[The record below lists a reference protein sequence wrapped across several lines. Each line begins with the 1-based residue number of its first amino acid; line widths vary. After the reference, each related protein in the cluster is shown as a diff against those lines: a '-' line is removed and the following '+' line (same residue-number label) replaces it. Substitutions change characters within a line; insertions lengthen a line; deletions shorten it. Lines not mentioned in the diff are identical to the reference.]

1 MKMVRKIV
9 KGFANIMCHIIYRF
23 DVKGLENIPKEGAA
37 IICANHIHL
46 LDSVT
51 IVIHIKRM
59 IYIMVKK
66 ELMKSKIGYWFFDK
80 LGCFAVDRGK
90 GDVKAIEDAEGH
102 VKDGDLLMIF
112 PEGKRNGMAKG
123 IKMKKGAAMVA
134 LQTKTPIIPVGI
146 TGSFK
151 PFSKIKIRVGEPMD
165 LTEYFEMEKTGPRE
179 WITVTNK
186 MQEKIISLRDGE

>member
-1 MKMVRKIV
+1 MVRKIV

-146 TGSFK
+146 SGSFI
-151 PFSKIKIRVGEPMD
+151 PFTKIKIRIGKPMD
-165 LTEYFEMEKTGPRE
+165 LTEYFAMEKTGPRE
-179 WITVTNK
+179 WITVTKK
-186 MQEKIISLRDGE
+186 MEEEIISLRDGE

>member
-1 MKMVRKIV
+1 MVRKIV

-123 IKMKKGAAMVA
+123 VKMKKGAAMIA

-146 TGSFK
+146 SGSFK
-151 PFSKIKIRVGEPMD
+151 LFTKVKIRIGKPMD
-165 LTEYFEMEKTGPRE
+165 LTEYFAMEKTGPRE
-179 WITVTNK
+179 WITVTKK
-186 MQEKIISLRDGE
+186 MEEEIISLRDGE

>member
-1 MKMVRKIV
+1 MVRKIV

-123 IKMKKGAAMVA
+123 IKMKKGAAMIA

-146 TGSFK
+146 SGSFK
-151 PFSKIKIRVGEPMD
+151 LFTKVKIRIGKPMD

-179 WITVTNK
+179 WITVTKK
-186 MQEKIISLRDGE
+186 MEEEIISLRDGE

>member
-1 MKMVRKIV
+1 MVRKIV

-146 TGSFK
+146 SGSFI
-151 PFSKIKIRVGEPMD
+151 PFTKIKIRFGKPMD
-165 LTEYFEMEKTGPRE
+165 LNAYFEMEKTGHRE
-179 WITVTNK
+179 WITVTKK
-186 MQEKIISLRDGE
+186 MEEEIISLRDGE

>member
-1 MKMVRKIV
+1 MVRKIV

-146 TGSFK
+146 SGSFK
-151 PFSKIKIRVGEPMD
+151 LFTKVKIRIGKPMD
-165 LTEYFEMEKTGPRE
+165 LTEYFAMEKTGLRE
-179 WITVTNK
+179 WITVTKK
-186 MQEKIISLRDGE
+186 MEEEIISLRDGE

>member
-1 MKMVRKIV
+1 MVRKIV

-23 DVKGLENIPKEGAA
+23 DVKGVENIPKEGAA

-123 IKMKKGAAMVA
+123 IKMKKGAAMIA

-146 TGSFK
+146 SGSFK
-151 PFSKIKIRVGEPMD
+151 LFTKVKIRIGKPMD
-165 LTEYFEMEKTGPRE
+165 LTEYFAMEKTGPRE
-179 WITVTNK
+179 WITVTKK
-186 MQEKIISLRDGE
+186 MEEEIISLRDGE

>member
-1 MKMVRKIV
+1 
-9 KGFANIMCHIIYRF
+9 
-23 DVKGLENIPKEGAA
+23 
-37 IICANHIHL
+37 
-46 LDSVT
+46 
-51 IVIHIKRM
+51 
-59 IYIMVKK
+59 MVKK

-80 LGCFAVDRGK
+80 LGCFDVDRGK

>member
-1 MKMVRKIV
+1 MVRKIV

-146 TGSFK
+146 SGSFK
-151 PFSKIKIRVGEPMD
+151 LFTKVKIRIGKPMD
-165 LTEYFEMEKTGPRE
+165 LTEYFAMEKTGPRE
-179 WITVTNK
+179 WITVTKK
-186 MQEKIISLRDGE
+186 MEEEIISLRDGK

>member
-1 MKMVRKIV
+1 MVRKIV

-37 IICANHIHL
+37 VICANHIHL

-134 LQTKTPIIPVGI
+134 LQTNTPIIPVGI
-146 TGSFK
+146 SGSFI
-151 PFSKIKIRVGEPMD
+151 PFTKIKIRFGKPMD
-165 LTEYFEMEKTGPRE
+165 LNAYFEMEKTGPRE
-179 WITVTNK
+179 WITVTKK
-186 MQEKIISLRDGE
+186 MEEEIISLRDGE

>member
-1 MKMVRKIV
+1 MVRKIV

-37 IICANHIHL
+37 VICANHIHL

-112 PEGKRNGMAKG
+112 PEGSRNGMAKG

>member
-1 MKMVRKIV
+1 MVRKLV

-23 DVKGLENIPKEGAA
+23 DVKGLENLPKEGAA
-37 IICANHIHL
+37 IVCANHIHL

-66 ELMKSKIGYWFFDK
+66 ELMESKIGYWFFDK

-90 GDVKAIEDAEGH
+90 GDVKAIEDAEEH
-102 VKDGDLLMIF
+102 VKNGDLLMIF
-112 PEGKRNGMAKG
+112 PEGSRNGMAKG
-123 IKMKKGAAMVA
+123 IKMKKGAAMIA

-146 TGSFK
+146 SGSFI
-151 PFSKIKIRVGEPMD
+151 PFTKIKIRFGKPMD
-165 LTEYFEMEKTGPRE
+165 LSTYFEMEKTGPRE

-186 MQEKIISLRDGE
+186 MQEEIISLRDGE

>member
-1 MKMVRKIV
+1 MVRKIV

>member
-1 MKMVRKIV
+1 MVRKIV

-23 DVKGLENIPKEGAA
+23 DVKGLENILKEGAA

-146 TGSFK
+146 SGSFK
-151 PFSKIKIRVGEPMD
+151 LFTKVKIRIGKPMD
-165 LTEYFEMEKTGPRE
+165 LTEYFAMEKTGPRE
-179 WITVTNK
+179 WITVTKK
-186 MQEKIISLRDGE
+186 MEEEIISLRDGE

>member
-1 MKMVRKIV
+1 MVRKIV

-23 DVKGLENIPKEGAA
+23 DTKGLENIPKEGAA

-123 IKMKKGAAMVA
+123 IKMKKGAAMIA

-146 TGSFK
+146 SGSFK
-151 PFSKIKIRVGEPMD
+151 LFTKVKIRIGKPMD
-165 LTEYFEMEKTGPRE
+165 LTEYFAMEKTGPRE
-179 WITVTNK
+179 WITVTKK
-186 MQEKIISLRDGE
+186 MEEEIISLRDGE

>member
-1 MKMVRKIV
+1 MVRKIV

-66 ELMKSKIGYWFFDK
+66 ELMKSKIGYWCFDK

-146 TGSFK
+146 SGSFK
-151 PFSKIKIRVGEPMD
+151 LFTKVKIRIGKPMD
-165 LTEYFEMEKTGPRE
+165 LTEYFAMEKTGPRE
-179 WITVTNK
+179 WITVTKK
-186 MQEKIISLRDGE
+186 MEEEIISLRDGE

>member
-1 MKMVRKIV
+1 MI

-112 PEGKRNGMAKG
+112 PEGQRNGMAKG
-123 IKMKKGAAMVA
+123 IKMKNGAAMVA

-146 TGSFK
+146 SGSFK
-151 PFSKIKIRVGEPMD
+151 LFTKVKIRIGKPMD
-165 LTEYFEMEKTGPRE
+165 LTEYFAMEKTGPRE
-179 WITVTNK
+179 WITVTKK
-186 MQEKIISLRDGE
+186 MEEEIISLRDGE

>member
-1 MKMVRKIV
+1 
-9 KGFANIMCHIIYRF
+9 
-23 DVKGLENIPKEGAA
+23 
-37 IICANHIHL
+37 
-46 LDSVT
+46 
-51 IVIHIKRM
+51 
-59 IYIMVKK
+59 MVKK

-179 WITVTNK
+179 WITVTNQ

>member
-1 MKMVRKIV
+1 MVRKIV

-123 IKMKKGAAMVA
+123 IKMKKGAAMIA

-146 TGSFK
+146 SGSLKLFTK
-151 PFSKIKIRVGEPMD
+151 VKIRIGKPMD
-165 LTEYFEMEKTGPRE
+165 LTEYFAMEKTGPRE
-179 WITVTNK
+179 WITVTKK
-186 MQEKIISLRDGE
+186 MEEEIISLRDGE

>member
-1 MKMVRKIV
+1 MVRKIV

-102 VKDGDLLMIF
+102 VKDGDLFMIF

-123 IKMKKGAAMVA
+123 IKMKKGAAMIA

-146 TGSFK
+146 SGSFK
-151 PFSKIKIRVGEPMD
+151 LFTKVKIRIGKPMD
-165 LTEYFEMEKTGPRE
+165 LTEYFAMEKTGPRE
-179 WITVTNK
+179 WITVTKK
-186 MQEKIISLRDGE
+186 MEEEIISLRDGE

>member
-1 MKMVRKIV
+1 MVRKIV

-123 IKMKKGAAMVA
+123 IKMKKGAAMIA
-134 LQTKTPIIPVGI
+134 LQTKMPIIPVGI
-146 TGSFK
+146 SGSFK
-151 PFSKIKIRVGEPMD
+151 LFTKVKIRIGKPMD
-165 LTEYFEMEKTGPRE
+165 LTEYFAMEKTGPRE
-179 WITVTNK
+179 WITVTKK
-186 MQEKIISLRDGE
+186 MEEEIISLRDGE

>member
-1 MKMVRKIV
+1 MVRKIV

-134 LQTKTPIIPVGI
+134 LQPKTPIIPAGI

>member
-1 MKMVRKIV
+1 MVRKIV

-37 IICANHIHL
+37 VICANHIHL

-146 TGSFK
+146 SGSFK
-151 PFSKIKIRVGEPMD
+151 LFTKVKIRIGKPMD
-165 LTEYFEMEKTGPRE
+165 LTEYFAMEKTGPRE
-179 WITVTNK
+179 WITVTKK
-186 MQEKIISLRDGE
+186 MEEEIISLRDGE

>member
-1 MKMVRKIV
+1 MVRKIV

-37 IICANHIHL
+37 IICANHIHV

-146 TGSFK
+146 SGSFK
-151 PFSKIKIRVGEPMD
+151 LFTKVKIRIGKPMD
-165 LTEYFEMEKTGPRE
+165 LTEYFAMEKTGPRE
-179 WITVTNK
+179 WITVTKK
-186 MQEKIISLRDGE
+186 MEEEIISLRDGE

>member
-1 MKMVRKIV
+1 MVRKIV

-37 IICANHIHL
+37 VICANHIHL

-102 VKDGDLLMIF
+102 VNDGDLLMIF

-123 IKMKKGAAMVA
+123 VKMKKGAAMVA

-146 TGSFK
+146 SGSFK
-151 PFSKIKIRVGEPMD
+151 PFTKIKIRFGKPMD
-165 LTEYFEMEKTGPRE
+165 LKEYFEMEKTGPRE
-179 WITVTNK
+179 WITVTKK
-186 MQEKIISLRDGE
+186 MEEEIISLRDGE

>member
-1 MKMVRKIV
+1 MVRKIV

-186 MQEKIISLRDGE
+186 MQEKIISLRDG

>member
-1 MKMVRKIV
+1 MVRKIV

-123 IKMKKGAAMVA
+123 IKMKKGAAMIA

-146 TGSFK
+146 SGSFK
-151 PFSKIKIRVGEPMD
+151 LFTKVKIRIGKPMD
-165 LTEYFEMEKTGPRE
+165 LTEYFAMEKTGPRE
-179 WITVTNK
+179 WITVTKK
-186 MQEKIISLRDGE
+186 MEEEIISLRDGQ

>member
-1 MKMVRKIV
+1 MVRKIV

-112 PEGKRNGMAKG
+112 PEGSRNGMAKG

>member
-1 MKMVRKIV
+1 MVRKIV

-90 GDVKAIEDAEGH
+90 GDVKAIEYAEGH
-102 VKDGDLLMIF
+102 VKDCDLLMIF

-123 IKMKKGAAMVA
+123 IKMKKGAAMIA

-146 TGSFK
+146 SGSFK
-151 PFSKIKIRVGEPMD
+151 LFTKVKIRIGKPMD
-165 LTEYFEMEKTGPRE
+165 LTEYFAMEKTGPRE
-179 WITVTNK
+179 WITVTKK
-186 MQEKIISLRDGE
+186 MEEEIISLRDGE

>member
-1 MKMVRKIV
+1 MVRKIV

-146 TGSFK
+146 SGSFK
-151 PFSKIKIRVGEPMD
+151 LFTKVKIRIGKPMD
-165 LTEYFEMEKTGPRE
+165 LTEYFAMEKTGPRE
-179 WITVTNK
+179 LITVTKK
-186 MQEKIISLRDGE
+186 MEEEIISLRDGE

>member
-1 MKMVRKIV
+1 MVRKIV

-23 DVKGLENIPKEGAA
+23 DVKGLENIPQEGAA

-146 TGSFK
+146 SGSFK
-151 PFSKIKIRVGEPMD
+151 LFTKVKIRIGKPMD
-165 LTEYFEMEKTGPRE
+165 LTEYFAMEKTGPRE
-179 WITVTNK
+179 WITVTKK
-186 MQEKIISLRDGE
+186 MEEEIISLRDGE

>member
-1 MKMVRKIV
+1 MVRKIV

-123 IKMKKGAAMVA
+123 IKMKKGAAMIA

-146 TGSFK
+146 SGSFK
-151 PFSKIKIRVGEPMD
+151 LFTKVKIRIGKPMD
-165 LTEYFEMEKTGPRE
+165 LTEYFAMEKTGPRE
-179 WITVTNK
+179 WITVTKK
-186 MQEKIISLRDGE
+186 MEEEIISLRDGE